1 MSLHRQR
8 VHPVEVPGCF
18 GCKVSQV
25 GFAPSATPTRRGGA
39 NAAHHVA
46 LEQQWHK
53 DMDAYKRL
61 RGDGL
66 QPQQID
72 GSYALERAATTPI
85 QVEHGLNHPLAK
97 AEAAGYIDSSGTV
110 SV

>member
-1 MSLHRQR
+1 VSLHRIR
-8 VHPVEVPGCF
+8 VHPVGCRI
-18 GCKVSQV
+18 SQV

-39 NAAHHVA
+39 NAAHNIA
-46 LEQQWHK
+46 LENQWHK

-61 RGDGL
+61 RNDGL
-66 QPQQID
+66 QPPRID
-72 GSYALERAATTPI
+72 GCHSVERDSTSTI
-85 QVEHGLNHPLAK
+85 QVEHGINSPLAK